1 MKNYPLQ
8 FVFLLASLL
17 VSCQSGEKHQIATEI
32 FHGGS
37 IYTADETSPM
47 VEAVAIK
54 DSIILFSGS
63 FEEAKKFA
71 NESTV
76 ITDLKGKTMI
86 PGLIES
92 HGHLMGVG
100 ENQLNIDLLNA
111 TSYEELIALVDSAIA
126 TKEPGEWILGRG
138 WHQDKWDSVT
148 GGLIDGFPTNEL
160 LNTISPNNPVYL
172 RHASGHA
179 GIANAKA
186 LEIAGLSSLNPE
198 SIESEVEGGEV
209 IRDELGNP
217 TGVLNERAMGLVTKY
232 IPAKN
237 DEYYRQ
243 ALKLA
248 ISHCHENGITS
259 FHDAGIDAG
268 TIELYQAAQK
278 NKQLQLRIYAM
289 VSGPDRELTSEWLA
303 RGPLIDTSEYLLTI
317 RSIKLNCDGALG
329 SRGAWLLEDYEDRP
343 GHAGMATLPME
354 YVLEVSRKG
363 LKSGFQ
369 VCSHAIGDRANREIL
384 DQYETAFKEHPDVK
398 APRFRMEHAQHI
410 DPADLPRFAD
420 MNIIAAMQAVHM
432 ASDRPWAIDRLGEK
446 RIVEG
451 AYMWQSLLKLGV
463 KVTNGTDAPVEP
475 LNPFPSFY
483 ASVTRKTLNGTPEG
497 GYEPA
502 EKMTREQA
510 LKSYTIDG
518 AYGSFEENIKGSI
531 TKGKRADLVIL
542 DTNIMTCPEMDI
554 LNTNVLRT
562 IFNGNTVFEK

>member
-398 APRFRMEHAQHI
+398 DPRFRMEHAQHI